1 MIKLLGSAAAAT
13 AVAACS
19 APPPEAAPA
28 PAATAAAQPTAA
40 PKAAAASKEMVMWGL
55 KYDPHITRY
64 KALIKAFGDKTGVQT
79 NLQPQ
84 DWPLE
89 VKTAAAM
96 SAGTT
101 PDVCCMMGK
110 VLPPLLV
117 RKAVVDV
124 TDLVY
129 KAVGTDI
136 TKDWYGDGIP
146 CYTYDGKQYG
156 VPTEFSTISLAG
168 AWPTEDLKYNK
179 ITKEEAAKYPPK
191 NGKVQFESY
200 DQMWELAKKLQVEE
214 GGKVIRYGLSSA
226 GWEFSYVSS
235 MLHQM
240 GRKWWNPDNQKF
252 DFNNDD
258 MIKVLQ
264 LLVEKPVALG
274 IEVDQGDTQ
283 TNLAQQQ
290 KVAVARGNVAVIFFL
305 KSVGLWYECFTPPD
319 ADPTKPSKWMGEGGW
334 GFVTFPKVKNADNGI
349 EFLKWMATYDGQMTW
364 MKNFVEVYMTPMPF
378 KKCNDDPMWND
389 TDDKYLNNIRHMYK
403 SQFPMLDKQT
413 FFGGSYGYTS
423 PVESAAGAVC
433 AEIRQKKM
441 TAADGA
447 KTMQDRCQ
455 NAYNQWK
462 MDNLLS

>member
-1 MIKLLGSAAAAT
+1 
-13 AVAACS
+13 
-19 APPPEAAPA
+19 
-28 PAATAAAQPTAA
+28 
-40 PKAAAASKEMVMWGL
+40 
-55 KYDPHITRY
+55 
-64 KALIKAFGDKTGVQT
+64 
-79 NLQPQ
+79 
-84 DWPLE
+84 
-89 VKTAAAM
+89 
-96 SAGTT
+96 
-101 PDVCCMMGK
+101 
-110 VLPPLLV
+110 
-117 RKAVVDV
+117 
-124 TDLVY
+124 
-129 KAVGTDI
+129 
-136 TKDWYGDGIP
+136 
-146 CYTYDGKQYG
+146 
-156 VPTEFSTISLAG
+156 
-168 AWPTEDLKYNK
+168 
-179 ITKEEAAKYPPK
+179 
-191 NGKVQFESY
+191 
-200 DQMWELAKKLQVEE
+200 LAKKLQVEE